1 MWRLRRRRLGLSR
14 YFNTRKIHPDPS
26 DNVIYPTYITIY
38 DDTKVLSIDKKNS
51 TKSRSKSN
59 LTVANEFNSLCLPE
73 NTEIGIPI
81 IEANVVHQPSLCE
94 RFRNYFKSTR
104 RLSPLN
110 RAIPSKYKSSSSK
123 KSRKKSSK
131 K

>member
-1 MWRLRRRRLGLSR
+1 MEVLRRRRLGR
-14 YFNTRKIHPDPS
+14 YFNTRKVHPAPT
-26 DNVIYPTYITIY
+26 NVIYPTDITIVN
-38 DDTKVLSIDKKNS
+38 TKVLSIDKNNS

-81 IEANVVHQPSLCE
+81 IEATVVHQPSLCE

-104 RLSPLN
+104 RISPLN